1 MALHFIIGNSAKQ
14 VRCELLAHM
23 VERSGDYGGETFF
36 FVPEQANLDAE
47 RSLTSLRD
55 GGCVMD
61 IDIVSFRRLLHRLKD
76 ELGDRIP
83 TILDDV
89 GKSLLLR
96 RVLSEHA
103 SELPRFGSK
112 ANKPGFIEE
121 IKSLLSEFVRYEVS
135 SEALSEAS
143 KGAGDELLAYKLGE
157 LANVYR
163 WFREKCG
170 VTQITEDD
178 IYNAMCP
185 LVRESARLRG
195 STLYF
200 DGYTGFTPTQYN
212 LVGELMSVC
221 KDMYVTVVVDP
232 AELTGNTR
240 TACFRM
246 SHDTIRQMSDRA
258 KENGQTIAPMT
269 FVKDDGEGR
278 AAALTYLSST
288 LFRRGKTSYTESDA
302 EDAIRLVSAE
312 NRESEV
318 RYTATEIVRIVRESN
333 VAYREIGL
341 VCGDVE
347 GYEEYLRRVFDTAG
361 IPFFLDRTTE
371 VTDNCLVDYVRSLLK
386 MFYTDM
392 RTDYC
397 MRWLRNPVN
406 GYDEDSL
413 NYLENFLI
421 ARGVR
426 GLAMWKRGLTG
437 NYGGHRVT
445 KAEDCITFAR
455 KIFEEIEPLAD
466 VMTSAHTSVQEKTEA
481 LYTFLAKR
489 GVYERLLV
497 MSEEI
502 EKEPVPWNLRR
513 AAEYR
518 AVYRAVIELLDRLYV
533 LLPEPKIPLREYMD
547 ILDAGF
553 SELRLG
559 VIPPAPDSVMIGD
572 CKRSRLSDTKYLFF
586 IGVNEGVVPGSG
598 HGSDLLNSRERELL
612 ADKFKITLADTEKES
627 VDSEEYNILMVLQKP
642 SKQLILSWSR
652 SDADGKKLPESYVIR
667 RVRRLFPK
675 VTETRA
681 EGQAAS
687 FFERIAVDGGLEELL
702 ARYRDAAEGGGD
714 HGSDRAALRTLYTWY
729 CEGGA
734 GSGAPLAA
742 GPEVLRD
749 AQQGVFRQP
758 ELSAEVAGELYPD
771 DMPYSVSRLQNYAEC
786 PFKHLVQYGLTVEER
801 RTYEPNQLDNGN
813 LYHKILEYVGMK
825 AAEIGAAGR
834 TPRGDEMVAFVNEG
848 ADLVKSDPEFECFF
862 ENNRSRHLFD
872 TIVNNLKIVAPA
884 IAAQLMQ
891 GRYRVDKTE
900 ETFAAKLG
908 DVSLTGKIDRIDRS
922 DDGDAT
928 YIKVV
933 DYKTSGKKFQ
943 RELVTG
949 GVDIQL
955 PLYLRIK
962 QNEMREEGIN
972 CIPAAALYMPLT
984 TDYTKGIP
992 EDENEDMSKR
1002 LKQDGAMVVES
1013 LDEPV
1018 TSDRYL
1024 TQLDVNFSAI
1034 QGSYKSEVIPIQADK
1049 QGVIKGNGAI
1059 TDSDMKGLLD
1069 EVESVVTDE
1078 VDRIRR
1084 GDVRIYPYLYGKGT
1098 STKTGCDYC
1107 HYRGLC
1113 HNEPGAPVP
1122 YRSLNAGGAGG
1133 SSEDEDEEEDV

>member
-14 VRCELLAHM
+14 VRRELLAHM
-23 VERSGDYGGETFF
+23 VDRSGDDGGETFF

-112 ANKPGFIEE
+112 ANKPGFVEE

-143 KGAGDELLAYKLGE
+143 KGTEDELLADKLGE
-157 LANVYR
+157 LSHVYR

-185 LVRESARLRG
+185 LVRESARLHG

-212 LVGELMSVC
+212 LVGELMRVC
-221 KDMYVTVVVDP
+221 RDIYITVVVDP
-232 AELTGNTR
+232 AEITGETK

-258 KENGQTIAPMT
+258 RDNGQEIAPMT
-269 FVKDDGEGR
+269 IVKDEDEDR
-278 AAALTYLSST
+278 SPALTYLSSA
-288 LFRRGKTSYTESDA
+288 LFRRGKASYAGANA

-312 NRESEV
+312 SRENEV
-318 RYTATEIVRIVRESN
+318 RYAATEIARLVREEN
-333 VAYREIGL
+333 VAYREIGI

-347 GYEEYLRRVFDTAG
+347 GYGEYLRRVFDTAG
-361 IPFFLDRTTE
+361 IPFFLDRTAE
-371 VTDNCLVDYVRSLLK
+371 VTDNCLVDYVRSLLR
-386 MFYTDM
+386 MLYTDM
-392 RTDYC
+392 RTDCC
-397 MRWLRNPVN
+397 MRWLKNPIN

-413 NYLENFLI
+413 NYLENYLI

-426 GLAMWKRGLTG
+426 GLSMWKRGLTG
-437 NYGGHRVT
+437 NYGGRRVT
-445 KAEDCITFAR
+445 RAEDCITFA
-455 KIFEEIEPLAD
+455 KQIFEEIEPLAD
-466 VMTSAHTSVQEKTEA
+466 VMTSAQTSVQEKTEA

-489 GVYERLLV
+489 GVYERLLA

-502 EKEPVPWNLRR
+502 AKEPVPWNLRR

-533 LLPEPKIPLREYMD
+533 LLPEPKIALREYMD

-572 CKRSRLSDTKYLFF
+572 CKRSRLSGTQYLFF
-586 IGVNEGVVPGSG
+586 LGVNEGIVPGSG

-642 SKQLILSWSR
+642 SKQLTLSWSR

-667 RVRRLFPK
+667 RVRRLFPQIA
-675 VTETRA
+675 EMRA
-681 EGQAAS
+681 EGRAET

-702 ARYRDAAEGGGD
+702 ARYRDAANGGGEQ
-714 HGSDRAALRTLYTWY
+714 GEDRAALRTLYTWY
-729 CEGGA
+729 CDGGA
-734 GSGAPLAA
+734 DGEARLAVS
-742 GPEVLRD
+742 PDVLRD
-749 AQQGVFRQP
+749 AEQGAFCQP
-758 ELSAEVAGELYPD
+758 ELSEEVAGELYPD
-771 DMPYSVSRLQNYAEC
+771 DMSYSVSRLQNYAEC
-786 PFKHLVQYGLTVEER
+786 PFKHFVKYGLTVEER
-801 RTYEPNQLDNGN
+801 ETYEPSQLDNGN
-813 LYHKILEYVGMK
+813 LYHKILEYTGQK

-834 TPRGDEMVAFVNEG
+834 TPRADEMVAFVQEG
-848 ADLVKSDPEFECFF
+848 ADLVHSDPEFECFF

-872 TIVNNLKIVAPA
+872 SIVRNLTFVGPA
-884 IAAQLMQ
+884 IAKQLMQ
-891 GRYRVDKTE
+891 GQYRVEKTE
-900 ETFAAKLG
+900 EKFVEQLG
-908 DVSLTGKIDRIDRS
+908 GISFTGKIDRVDRS
-922 DDGDAT
+922 DEGGTT

-933 DYKTSGKKFQ
+933 DYKTSGKEFK
-943 RELVTG
+943 RELAVG

-962 QNEMREEGIN
+962 QNGLQAEGIV
-972 CIPAAALYMPLT
+972 CVPAAALYMPLT
-984 TDYTKGIP
+984 ADYTSGVP
-992 EDENEDMSKR
+992 VDGNTDAASKKLR
-1002 LKQDGAMVVES
+1002 PDGAMVVES

-1018 TSDRYL
+1018 SADHYL
-1024 TQLDVNFSAI
+1024 TQLDVNFSAV
-1034 QGSYKSEVIPIQADK
+1034 QGSYRSDVIPLYADK

-1059 TDSDMKGLLD
+1059 TDSDMKALLD
-1069 EVESVVTDE
+1069 EVERVALDE
-1078 VDRIRR
+1078 VKRIRR
-1084 GDVRIYPYLYGKGT
+1084 GDVQVRPYLYGKGT
-1098 STKTGCDYC
+1098 SMKTGCDYC
-1107 HYRGLC
+1107 KYQGMCR
-1113 HNEPGAPVP
+1113 NEPGAPVP

-1133 SSEDEDEEEDV
+1133 TEDDDEEESV